1 MQKLNLVL
9 FLTFLIFSTLCAQT
23 ENKKLLYFGWKVPQ
37 FLKGWQVPVEKLE
50 QDLPFDGLGL
60 HPIFELKRNG
70 KTVRYFVT
78 QARMKDKNAVQL
90 EKEDFKPWIEAFS
103 KLKFT
108 RFKHNFLTT
117 TTSTMS
123 ADWFDDDAWKRALN
137 HFRMC
142 AYFAK
147 QTGCRGIAFDVEA
160 YPNSTDAPFSF
171 RPKGKHSL
179 EEVRAQVR
187 KRGQEWIKTLAQ
199 EYPDMEIFTF
209 HWLSYCHHNTRH
221 SSFFLLPDFVN
232 GMYDV
237 LPQTMVIHD
246 GNEDP
251 GYRALFPGE
260 YAKIVSDYYHFT
272 FKLIA
277 PENLNKFH
285 RQTTLATSLYLD
297 SFISGKRSFNNWERT
312 PNRVKALQNAVTLSL
327 KHSDKYA
334 WIWAETGTFW
344 PGQHYQNYPDWHKKI
359 PFVKEVIKAG
369 REPEKAVLRY
379 AEKSN
384 RAYNVRNW
392 SIWLDQKKN
401 TGKITRESKS
411 ILFTDI
417 THASVTQTLRSKFNA
432 GERYVFA
439 VKAQTKGNCMTPA
452 VTAFFR
458 DKKNRILSNYKM
470 RAKFGPA
477 GADNWQQAVL
487 IVDIPQGVDVGSIT
501 FGCSVSGSKY
511 GFTPGSFCRFTDAR
525 IHKVVYPWDTLPAPA
540 SKAAAKVP
548 AVRKK

>member
-1 MQKLNLVL
+1 
-9 FLTFLIFSTLCAQT
+9 
-23 ENKKLLYFGWKVPQ
+23 
-37 FLKGWQVPVEKLE
+37 
-50 QDLPFDGLGL
+50 
-60 HPIFELKRNG
+60 
-70 KTVRYFVT
+70 
-78 QARMKDKNAVQL
+78 
-90 EKEDFKPWIEAFS
+90 
-103 KLKFT
+103 
-108 RFKHNFLTT
+108 
-117 TTSTMS
+117 
-123 ADWFDDDAWKRALN
+123 
-137 HFRMC
+137 
-142 AYFAK
+142 
-147 QTGCRGIAFDVEA
+147 
-160 YPNSTDAPFSF
+160 
-171 RPKGKHSL
+171 
-179 EEVRAQVR
+179 
-187 KRGQEWIKTLAQ
+187 
-199 EYPDMEIFTF
+199 
-209 HWLSYCHHNTRH
+209 
-221 SSFFLLPDFVN
+221 
-232 GMYDV
+232 MYDV

-384 RAYNVRNW
+384 LAYNVRNW

-417 THASVTQTLRSKFNA
+417 THASVTQTLRSKFKA

-477 GADNWQQAVL
+477 GADKWQQAVL
-487 IVDIPQGVDVGSIT
+487 IVDIPQGVEVGSIT